1 LRGKLDSRLH
11 HRLRELESRP
21 QRGEPDD
28 PALGAQRVG
37 VWVEFSSQG
46 GLEAAKA
53 AGFRPD
59 TVAGDIAGGTVA
71 LRDLEAVAAS
81 EGVVSVR
88 SVQQYR
94 RLLKDSVP
102 AIHADHSTVTTVG
115 GGSGAGAI
123 VGVIDTG
130 IDVLHHNF
138 RKSDGTTRI
147 LALLDLTLR
156 QTISITGA
164 ATGGTFTLAW
174 SGLAK
179 TPLSSPLPNTGAL
192 PFSASAGAIETALL
206 AMRNAAGAAVVNAAD
221 ITVGGGPL
229 PGTPVIVD
237 FAGQYANKEVTKL
250 FAQVI
255 ALTGGP
261 SLDVVV
267 TRGRE
272 FSTSDINAFIANP
285 SPGFP
290 SVDTDSHGTHV
301 AGIAAGNGSQSG
313 NCKGSNTSSSS
324 RCRSK
329 PGTAW
334 IRSSA
339 APSTSSRRRWRAA
352 KRR

>member
-123 VGVIDTG
+123 VGVVDTG

-192 PFSASAGAIETALL
+192 PFSASAGAIQTALL

-221 ITVGGGPL
+221 ITVVYSVEGPPFIELIESQDDGVWGHQHGEGLHHIGLWEDDVTARLAELAAQGITADLEIFLGDDVLYAAYL
-229 PGTPVIVD
+229 PPS
-237 FAGQYANKEVTKL
+237 
-250 FAQVI
+250 
-255 ALTGGP
+255 ALHNTR
-261 SLDVVV
+261 LEIV
-267 TRGRE
+267 TRQR
-272 FSTSDINAFIANP
+272 
-285 SPGFP
+285 PG
-290 SVDTDSHGTHV
+290 
-301 AGIAAGNGSQSG
+301 
-313 NCKGSNTSSSS
+313 
-324 RCRSK
+324 
-329 PGTAW
+329 
-334 IRSSA
+334 
-339 APSTSSRRRWRAA
+339 
-352 KRR
+352 